1 MGFGQI
7 IKKAW
12 GITWRYKALWIL
24 GLFAGLTGW
33 GASGGSSGGG
43 ANSFGSGNTST
54 PFGSN
59 FDPNNALLELRNLI
73 PVIVVVIAGLAVIGM
88 VWGVLALAAR
98 AGLVHAVNEVEEGRT
113 PSLGAAWSLGFSRFW
128 SMLGLGF
135 MLQVPMA
142 IVGLVIASA
151 ILIPLVSAALRG
163 GTPQVGVIIAP
174 ICGALAIGLPLL
186 LVGSFVFGIMYVLG
200 VRFIVLERMGAVQA
214 AKEGYRAF
222 RRRFKDSALM
232 WLINWG
238 LNIASGIVIAIPI
251 VIVVVIAV
259 IPAVI
264 AGRAQEWGALVGGI
278 GLTFLVL
285 LVLGLFYTAIWGTFT
300 SALWTIFYRRMTG
313 REIIVAAPVAPAPPV
328 AYQAPAPAYPPM
340 APTPPVAPAYPPVA
354 PIPPVAPAYP
364 PVAPTPPATPAA
376 PDAPTPPADV

>member
-33 GASGGSSGGG
+33 GASGGSSGGAG
-43 ANSFGSGNTST
+43 NSFQNGSTSS
-54 PFGSN
+54 PFGTN

-73 PVIVVVIAGLAVIGM
+73 PVIVVVIAGLIVIGM

-98 AGLVHAVNEVEEGRT
+98 AGLVYAVNEVEEGRT
-113 PSLGAAWSLGFSRFW
+113 PSVGAAWSLGFSRFW

-142 IVGLVIASA
+142 IVGAVIAAA
-151 ILIPLVSAALRG
+151 ILIPLASAALRG
-163 GTPQVGVIIAP
+163 GTPQAGLIIAP

-238 LNIASGIVIAIPI
+238 LNIVSGIVLAIPI
-251 VIVVVIAV
+251 VVVVVIAV
-259 IPAVI
+259 VPAII
-264 AGRAQEWGALVGGI
+264 AGRSQQWGALIGGVG
-278 GLTFLVL
+278 LLFLVL
-285 LVLGLFYTAIWGTFT
+285 LVLGLIYNAIWGTFT
-300 SALWTIFYRRMTG
+300 SALWTIFYRRMIG
-313 REIIVAAPVAPAPPV
+313 REVIAAAPVVPAPPV

-354 PIPPVAPAYP
+354 P
-364 PVAPTPPATPAA
+364 TPPAAPAA